1 MTLTRSMTTH
11 DEELMGSAVGAGAMD
26 GSGDDLA
33 EAPTSG
39 PAQAVPSRRAA
50 ILRSAFVVGVLFVVF
65 VLILPQFVDYEDV
78 LDAFRDLTLQ
88 QIALMTALG
97 VGAWLISGLPLV
109 AVIPGLSIA
118 RGMASWL
125 ILGGIGASIPLGP
138 WNMGILWVVVRG
150 WGVPVKPATS
160 GIGLYGVINQLA
172 RLAMPL
178 FAVIVIALSGGAGG
192 GASGAAVLISVLST
206 IVLVISMVVLIGIVR
221 SDRIADWLGR
231 TGQRL
236 ATWLL
241 DRLGRPGRPDIDG
254 AIHRFRDQV
263 GEVVRQRGRT
273 ALLASLLVQV
283 TWCVVLIVA
292 LRVVGVDDR
301 VLTVAD
307 IFAVYALVSVIT
319 IIPISPGGAG
329 VPELL
334 YIAGLS
340 SIAGPQYQSAI
351 TAGVFLMRLYQWFL
365 PIPIAWILLKVAR
378 RGRSM
383 LPSTAEL
390 RSYARDEPAETQTAA
405 AAP

>member
-1 MTLTRSMTTH
+1 
-11 DEELMGSAVGAGAMD
+11 
-26 GSGDDLA
+26 
-33 EAPTSG
+33 
-39 PAQAVPSRRAA
+39 
-50 ILRSAFVVGVLFVVF
+50 
-65 VLILPQFVDYEDV
+65 
-78 LDAFRDLTLQ
+78 
-88 QIALMTALG
+88 
-97 VGAWLISGLPLV
+97 
-109 AVIPGLSIA
+109 
-118 RGMASWL
+118 
-125 ILGGIGASIPLGP
+125 
-138 WNMGILWVVVRG
+138 
-150 WGVPVKPATS
+150 
-160 GIGLYGVINQLA
+160 
-172 RLAMPL
+172 
-178 FAVIVIALSGGAGG
+178 
-192 GASGAAVLISVLST
+192 
-206 IVLVISMVVLIGIVR
+206 
-221 SDRIADWLGR
+221 
-231 TGQRL
+231 
-236 ATWLL
+236 
-241 DRLGRPGRPDIDG
+241 
-254 AIHRFRDQV
+254 
-263 GEVVRQRGRT
+263 
-273 ALLASLLVQV
+273 
-283 TWCVVLIVA
+283 VLIVA